1 MFHGVSNI
9 LVLLVAVIALGL
21 ATAAILSQLM
31 TSLLFGISTRDPLT
45 FALGGGT
52 LVVVAL
58 SASWIPALR
67 ATRVDPVA
75 ALRAE

>member
-45 FALGGGT
+45 FALGRGT

-58 SASWIPALR
+58 SASCIPALR
-67 ATRVDPVA
+67 ATGVDPVA